1 MSNVL
6 EFHNEAM
13 GFVSRATLTSEM
25 QPVGELSKL
34 ELFQQALELELKA
47 IQALEQQEFHA
58 LTYSVVHRSAASV
71 ALESGDF
78 ALAEQLASKAIA
90 RGADPAIIQDLRII
104 ARRAFTN
111 QDLQQHGI
119 QLRNNDIQMSL
130 DGPAIIDDGMIP
142 WSEWHGRIRTAIGLM
157 NKIVKDAVFK
167 PPIFISRPRA
177 GSFAVSIRLG
187 SPVIDS
193 DAFDGM
199 DPVPAYIDKFMNSMN
214 AVNQLDLQFLESRF
228 QNPEDRKSFLNTA
241 RRIAPDGKRVE
252 NVNFTQ
258 TKPTNETR
266 TVAITKTTST
276 LPKPTELN
284 VEDPRDNETVTG
296 RLLFADG
303 RDEDKSQIRVVAA
316 NGDIRIDVPEDKN
329 IYGIVDEMWNCD
341 VEVVALKSRGKLELR
356 DIKLLQ
362 PNMFTLSH

>member
-1 MSNVL
+1 MSKVL

-13 GFVSRATLTSEM
+13 GFVSRATLTSEV

-34 ELFQQALELELKA
+34 ELLQQALELELKA
-47 IQALEQQEFHA
+47 IQALEQQEFHP
-58 LTYSVVHRSAASV
+58 LTYSVIHRSAASV
-71 ALESGDF
+71 ALESGDSE
-78 ALAEQLASKAIA
+78 LAEKLVAKVIA
-90 RGADPAIIQDLRII
+90 RGADPAIVNDLREISSHAI
-104 ARRAFTN
+104 AN
-111 QDLQQHGI
+111 QKLQQHGI
-119 QLRNNDIQMSL
+119 QLLNNDIEMSL

-142 WSEWHGRIRTAIGLM
+142 WTDWQGRIAAAIGFM
-157 NKIVKDAVFK
+157 NRIVENAVFK
-167 PPIFISRPRA
+167 PPVFLSRPRS

-187 SPVIDS
+187 SPVVDS

-228 QNPEDRKSFLNTA
+228 QNPEDRKSFLSTA

-276 LPKPTELN
+276 LPRPTELN
-284 VEDPRDNETVTG
+284 VEAPGDNEIVTG

-303 RDEDKSQIRVVAA
+303 RDEDKSQIRIVAA
-316 NGDIRIDVPEDKN
+316 NGDIRVDVPEDKN

-341 VEVVALKSRGKLELR
+341 VEVVTLKSRGKLELR

>member
-1 MSNVL
+1 MTSVL
-6 EFHNEAM
+6 EFHNQAM
-13 GFVSRATLTSEM
+13 DFVTRATI
-25 QPVGELSKL
+25 PVGSQSFDEPSKR
-34 ELFQQALELELKA
+34 ELFQQALDLELQA
-47 IQALEQQEFHA
+47 IKVLEQQEFHA
-58 LTYSVVHRSAASV
+58 LTYSLIHRSAASV

-90 RGADPAIIQDLRII
+90 RGADPAIIQDLRVI
-104 ARRAFTN
+104 ASRAFVN

-119 QLRNNDIQMSL
+119 QLLTNDIEMSL

-142 WSEWHGRIRTAIGLM
+142 WTDWQGRITAAIGFM
-157 NKIVKDAVFK
+157 NRIVENAVFK
-167 PPIFISRPRA
+167 PPLFLSRPRA

-214 AVNQLDLQFLESRF
+214 AVNQLDLQFLQTRF
-228 QNPEDRKSFLNTA
+228 VDPDDRKLFLNTA

-258 TKPTNETR
+258 TKPTNEIR
-266 TVAITKTTST
+266 TVAITKTTDA
-276 LPKPTELN
+276 LPRTAELS
-284 VEDPRDNETVTG
+284 VEDPRDKETVTG

-303 RDEDKSQIRVVAA
+303 RDEDKSQIRIVAA
-316 NGDIRIDVPEDKN
+316 SGDVRIDVPEDKN

-341 VEVVALKSRGKLELR
+341 VEVDASKSRGKLELR

-362 PNMFTLSH
+362 PNMFTASR